1 MRDRFAFWL
10 EILSAAGASTKP
22 AGNETMPRGGAT
34 SSQIPLRRDLRP
46 SAIWL
51 ISTRLPVLGFFV
63 LMFVVF
69 TSVFPAA
76 RKWIGRWLGDSGGG
90 TYQAASVPRPAAGG
104 NSVPG
109 KAIFGGSSPS
119 GRLSVGAS
127 RTEVIK
133 VLGKPDE
140 ERGDVWVYGGTRIY
154 FEGDQVASW
163 SPSGRTQGKRPRN
176 RRADSKRDQS
186 LNPREPRLAERPV
199 SVPAIE
205 EETLAGAG
213 DTQQTVRRP

>member
-10 EILSAAGASTKP
+10 ENLRAAGVSTHP
-22 AGNETMPRGGAT
+22 AGNETMPGGGAT
-34 SSQIPLRRDLRP
+34 SLQLPKRRDLRP

-69 TSVFPAA
+69 TSVFPPA
-76 RKWIGRWLGDSGGG
+76 RKWISLWLGDSGGG
-90 TYQAASVPRPAAGG
+90 TYQAASVPQPAAGG

-109 KAIFGGSSPS
+109 KAIFGGSSPA

-133 VLGKPDE
+133 VLGKPDD
-140 ERGDVWVYGGTRIY
+140 ERGDVWVYGDTRIY
-154 FEGDQVASW
+154 FKGDRVASW
-163 SPSGRTQGKRPRN
+163 SPPGRTQGKHPRN
-176 RRADSKRDQS
+176 RGTDSKRDQS
-186 LNPREPRLAERPV
+186 LNPREPRLAKGSV
-199 SVPAIE
+199 SIPAIE
-205 EETLAGAG
+205 EETPAGAG
-213 DTQQTVRRP
+213 DTQQTVRTP